1 MFERLNNILEAY
13 KADGAVGSC
22 LAVSLPGST
31 PFIVP
36 NGLADRERGTPVSGN
51 HLFKIGSCTKTFV
64 AATLMML
71 AEDDLVDL
79 DEPVKRWFPDLPRSD
94 EILVR
99 HLINHRSGLPEFE
112 FDVPM
117 TADRTW
123 TPSQLVELAYRVRP
137 QADPGR
143 TVAYSNT
150 GYVLAGMLIEMVTQ
164 DSLGGQVRKRILE
177 PLGLA
182 DTWSPATES
191 FPAER
196 LVRGYYYRPFP
207 APQGNSRPLEAG
219 GEMWRMDGVL
229 PFSDELQDST
239 RLFPFSAAYACGDMV
254 STSADMIMFLNALF
268 SGRLVSPKFLQEMTG
283 DRASTSFPGTR
294 MEETG
299 AGLFLSRYAGRSVFG
314 HQGSIPGYVTVMQH
328 DPECG
333 VTAALTSN
341 VGSGNRFH
349 FYASGLH
356 EVFDQALA
364 TALQD
369 VKTQV

>member
-1 MFERLNNILEAY
+1 MFDRLNTILESY

-31 PFIVP
+31 PVVVP
-36 NGLADRERGTPVSGN
+36 NGLADRERGTPVLGS

-71 AEDDLVDL
+71 AEDGLVDL

-112 FDVPM
+112 FDVSM
-117 TADRTW
+117 AADRTW

-137 QADPGR
+137 QADPSR

-150 GYVLAGMLIEMVTQ
+150 GYVLAGMLVEIVTQ

-196 LVRGYYYRPFP
+196 LVRGYYYRPYP

-219 GEMWRMDGVL
+219 ARCGAWKVCCRSRTSCRTRPDCFRSPPPTPVEIWFRPL
-229 PFSDELQDST
+229 PTWSCF
-239 RLFPFSAAYACGDMV
+239 
-254 STSADMIMFLNALF
+254 
-268 SGRLVSPKFLQEMTG
+268 
-283 DRASTSFPGTR
+283 
-294 MEETG
+294 
-299 AGLFLSRYAGRSVFG
+299 
-314 HQGSIPGYVTVMQH
+314 
-328 DPECG
+328 
-333 VTAALTSN
+333 
-341 VGSGNRFH
+341 
-349 FYASGLH
+349 
-356 EVFDQALA
+356 
-364 TALQD
+364 
-369 VKTQV
+369 